1 MPYVDPNKPVQHV
14 AIVRALPGFGDLLC
28 VIPAWR
34 ALRAALPHAQI
45 ALIGLPGMRWV
56 AERFH
61 RYIDEVVALPGFP
74 GLPEQPPAV
83 DQLPAFFGAMQV
95 RRFGWT
101 IQMHGSG
108 TITNPL
114 TMLLGAQATA
124 GFYVPGHYC
133 PDAERFLPYPTHE
146 HEVRRNLQVIEHIRV
161 PAQGEQSE
169 WPVLDKDRQ
178 ALHAL
183 DAVRDLQPNA
193 YVCIHARASTPAR
206 RWLPEQFAVVADA
219 LAGYGLQI
227 VLTGVGAEAA

>member
-14 AIVRALPGFGDLLC
+14 AIVRALPGLGDLLC
-28 VIPAWR
+28 IIPAWR

-61 RYIDEVVALPGFP
+61 HYIDEVVALPGFP
-74 GLPEQPPAV
+74 GLSEQPPAV

-95 RRFGWT
+95 RRFDWA

-133 PDAERFLPYPTHE
+133 PDAERFLPYPAHE

-169 WPVLDKDRQ
+169 WPVLEKDGKRCTPSMLCAICSRMRTCASMPVPAHRHGGGCRSSLRQ
-178 ALHAL
+178 W
-183 DAVRDLQPNA
+183 PM
-193 YVCIHARASTPAR
+193 
-206 RWLPEQFAVVADA
+206 RWLGT
-219 LAGYGLQI
+219 GYRSC
-227 VLTGVGAEAA
+227 